1 MLKIL
6 LVDANSSWLLKD
18 KSMQDL
24 EQIIPPLGLMYI
36 ATIIKGRFSN
46 KIEVKLINAVMDC
59 PSNNDFSKIVEEF
72 RPDLVG
78 IRGLNIYKERFHQ
91 FAQISKRI
99 KEDIIVIGG
108 GPYPTMDTQS
118 ALRDKNVDYLVLGEA
133 EDIFVIIVD
142 SILSNHSFL
151 DAPAIAYRLKDKL
164 VINAAE
170 KVTANLNSLPFPD
183 YNLISVERYGNTIS
197 YGYNRRKQ
205 GLILTSRGCPYGCI
219 YCHNMFGKEFRPR
232 SAQNVFQEIKQL
244 YDDFKIRDFYFI
256 DDCFNLD
263 YKRCIEIFDL
273 IINSG
278 IKVNLYLTNGIRGD
292 IVDFTFVDKMI
303 EAGVIWVTYALETAS
318 PRLQKFIKKFNDLDK
333 LRKVIDYT
341 CEKEIMTNCC
351 FMVGFPTETKEEVLQ
366 TINYVK
372 NFKKI
377 NIPMFFSVKYYPNT
391 EIYDLAIK
399 YGLDVDNIKYAYSET
414 YHDIRHAQT
423 PLIPKKEFRSIYFQ
437 FLKEVFLSKERLS
450 NAIKIQKKF
459 LTEQELLDVYS
470 IFLRKRVR
478 SLQEDI
484 FRYAA

>member
-1 MLKIL
+1 LK
-6 LVDANSSWLLKD
+6 
-18 KSMQDL
+18 
-24 EQIIPPLGLMYI
+24 
-36 ATIIKGRFSN
+36 
-46 KIEVKLINAVMDC
+46 
-59 PSNNDFSKIVEEF
+59 
-72 RPDLVG
+72 
-78 IRGLNIYKERFHQ
+78 
-91 FAQISKRI
+91 
-99 KEDIIVIGG
+99 
-108 GPYPTMDTQS
+108 
-118 ALRDKNVDYLVLGEA
+118 
-133 EDIFVIIVD
+133 
-142 SILSNHSFL
+142 
-151 DAPAIAYRLKDKL
+151 
-164 VINAAE
+164 
-170 KVTANLNSLPFPD
+170 
-183 YNLISVERYGNTIS
+183 
-197 YGYNRRKQ
+197 
-205 GLILTSRGCPYGCI
+205 
-219 YCHNMFGKEFRPR
+219 
-232 SAQNVFQEIKQL
+232 
-244 YDDFKIRDFYFI
+244 
-256 DDCFNLD
+256 
-263 YKRCIEIFDL
+263 
-273 IINSG
+273 
-278 IKVNLYLTNGIRGD
+278 NGIRGD